1 MSFLKGTI
9 LLLLLVV
16 IGTNAAPGPAAEECA
31 NVTKR
36 LPTKDLHE
44 IFGDWVLV
52 WSVSNH
58 DLGHGLLENLLSSH
72 VEFKLDN
79 DNKTIDYIER
89 NQFVDNGNLAHC
101 TTYYTK
107 MTMPSDDAEHH
118 TINLIPSVSQII
130 KTVYTEIGDV
140 DFYQTCDDC
149 LLMDYKTSTH
159 QFLLFYRREG
169 SHQDVEQH
177 KTHHADH
184 LKVAECLGFPQ
195 SQPFIYNGKA
205 EICKKKIKRESQMR

>member
-31 NVTKR
+31 NMLTCR
-36 LPTKDLHE
+36 LPPLLQ

-89 NQFVDNGNLAHC
+89 NQFVC
-101 TTYYTK
+101 VSFVISYFQVC
-107 MTMPSDDAEHH
+107 
-118 TINLIPSVSQII
+118 SVCFCASGLEKDGEAQE
-130 KTVYTEIGDV
+130 YTEIGDV

-205 EICKKKIKRESQMR
+205 GHCHKSAVGARGERVKVWPN